1 VSDPGYVQKLVNELS
16 HSADLPFDHSRL
28 FFFRRRDVIRL
39 MAQKIDPIV
48 NRRKRVPRLMAE
60 HCQKPVL
67 AVCNTDAFVGGGVHG
82 RSFSRSMMCEFMAET
97 ARTPPAVSWAA
108 DIYRASEP
116 PAREEG
122 YRP

>member
-1 VSDPGYVQKLVNELS
+1 MRWLTAYRLCDPCHVRYHLRVV
-16 HSADLPFDHSRL
+16 HRL
-28 FFFRRRDVIRL
+28 HALEV
-39 MAQKIDPIV
+39 AAVECIV
-48 NRRKRVPRLMAE
+48 APLHEGKD
-60 HCQKPVL
+60 
-67 AVCNTDAFVGGGVHG
+67 VCNTAAFVGGGVHG

-122 YRP
+122 YRT